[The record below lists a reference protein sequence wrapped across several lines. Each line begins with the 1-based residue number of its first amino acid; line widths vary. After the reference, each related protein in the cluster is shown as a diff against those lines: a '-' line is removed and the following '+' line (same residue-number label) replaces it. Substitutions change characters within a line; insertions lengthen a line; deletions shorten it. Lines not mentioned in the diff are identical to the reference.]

1 MIKTS
6 IADSGYALL
15 CQRAEEALD
24 NAYCPYSKYRVGA
37 AVMTESGKIYTGCNI
52 ENGSYGA
59 SNCGERT
66 AVFKAVSDG
75 ERRLTA
81 IAIFTDIGNSPPFPC
96 GICRQVLSEF
106 CSGDMAVIV
115 FDGEKSVYN
124 LTLEELLPYSFELKS
139 DTNPF

>member
-1 MIKTS
+1 M
-6 IADSGYALL
+6 L
-15 CQRAEEALD
+15 CRKAEEALE

-37 AVMTESGKIYTGCNI
+37 AVMTGSGKVYTGCNI
-52 ENGSYGA
+52 ENSSYGA

-66 AVFKAVSDG
+66 AVFNAVSSG
-75 ERRLTA
+75 ERNLTA
-81 IAIFTDIGNSPPFPC
+81 IAVFTDIGNPPPFPC

-106 CSGDMAVIV
+106 CGGDTPVIV

-139 DTNPF
+139 ES